1 MVARVLRKKCDGR
14 FCCIAATLSVC
25 EMNENRDFGGDT
37 LREAR
42 PTNEP
47 ALGRVAVMHTAPT
60 LYVTDQTAR
69 AVTF

>member
-1 MVARVLRKKCDGR
+1 
-14 FCCIAATLSVC
+14 
-25 EMNENRDFGGDT
+25 MNENRDFGGDT

-42 PTNEP
+42 STNEP
-47 ALGRVAVMHTAPT
+47 TLGRAAVMRTAPT